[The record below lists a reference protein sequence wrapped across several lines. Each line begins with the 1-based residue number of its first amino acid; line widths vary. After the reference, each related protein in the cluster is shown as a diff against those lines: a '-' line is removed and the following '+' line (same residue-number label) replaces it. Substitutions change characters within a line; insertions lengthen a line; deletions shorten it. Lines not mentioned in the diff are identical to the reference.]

1 MLKLFRVLS
10 IAEGLS
16 LLTLFFVAMP
26 AKYHFAAF
34 DIVWPVGMTHGVLW
48 LSYLV
53 ISLMVSHKVGWNI
66 LYWLLVL
73 FISIV
78 PFAFIL
84 LDKNISYEIKMQA
97 RAAS

>member
-1 MLKLFRVLS
+1 MLKLFRILS
-10 IAEGLS
+10 IVEGLS

-34 DIVWPVGMTHGVLW
+34 DIVWPVGMAHGILW

-53 ISLMVSHKVGWNI
+53 ISLMVSHKLGWNI

-73 FISIV
+73 FISVV

-84 LDKNISYEIKMQA
+84 LDKNISYEINRQES
-97 RAAS
+97 ASS